1 MIIPIYN
8 LEYKITT
15 YMKLDIFSHCAI
27 DTIQI
32 NDSEYVVPG
41 GPACYCSLTA
51 RILKFDVKLHTKFG
65 SDFPFVNY
73 LTDQKI
79 VFEDALSTKPTT
91 QFILN
96 LVNSER
102 TLFLQN
108 KCEPISNITLDTD
121 SVIISP
127 LFDEISIEMFEQ
139 IKKNSNF
146 VLLDP
151 QGFLRRKNLE
161 NKIYLE
167 EIDLNLSNVSAIKV
181 NPDELKCLTSASNID
196 GVKILQKKGID
207 NVILTDRQNISLI
220 SKNKIYSIILP
231 NLELYDTTGIGDI
244 FCAAFSCTMLREKDI
259 LWALSFGGG
268 AAQAALESKQIGLEK
283 IPSRGAIESNAYY
296 FYNTVKFKEI

>member
-1 MIIPIYN
+1 
-8 LEYKITT
+8 
-15 YMKLDIFSHCAI
+15 MKLDVFSHCTI

-32 NDSEYVVPG
+32 NDSKYVVPG

-51 RILKFDVKLHTKFG
+51 RILKFDVRLHTKFG
-65 SDFPFVNY
+65 SDFPLVNY
-73 LTDQKI
+73 LTEQKI

-91 QFILN
+91 QFRLN

-108 KCEPISNITLDTD
+108 KCESINSVTLDTD

-127 LFDEISIEMFEQ
+127 LFDEISIELFEK
-139 IKKNSNF
+139 IKKNANF

-151 QGFLRRKNLE
+151 QGFLRRKNSE

-167 EIDLNLSNVSAIKV
+167 QADLNLSNISAIKV
-181 NPDELKCLTSASNID
+181 NQDELKYLTGTSNVD
-196 GVKILQKKGID
+196 GIKILQKKGID
-207 NVILTDRQNISLI
+207 SVILTDKQNISLL
-220 SKNKIYSIILP
+220 SKNRIYSITLP
-231 NLELYDTTGIGDI
+231 NLELNDTTGIGDI
-244 FCAAFSCTMLREKDI
+244 FCAAFCCTMLREKDI

-268 AAQAALESKQIGLEK
+268 AVQAALESKQIGLEK
-283 IPSRGAIESNAYY
+283 IPSKGAIESNAYY

>member
-1 MIIPIYN
+1 
-8 LEYKITT
+8 
-15 YMKLDIFSHCAI
+15 MKLDIFSHCTI

-32 NDSEYVVPG
+32 NDSKYVVPG

-51 RILKFDVKLHTKFG
+51 RILKFDVRLHTKFG
-65 SDFPFVNY
+65 SDFPLVNY
-73 LTDQKI
+73 LTEQKI

-108 KCEPISNITLDTD
+108 KCESINSVTLDTD

-127 LFDEISIEMFEQ
+127 LFDEISIELFEK
-139 IKKNSNF
+139 IKKNANF

-151 QGFLRRKNLE
+151 QGFLRRKNSE

-167 EIDLNLSNVSAIKV
+167 QADLNLSNISAIKV
-181 NPDELKCLTSASNID
+181 NQDELKYLTGTSNVD
-196 GVKILQKKGID
+196 GIKILQKKGID
-207 NVILTDRQNISLI
+207 SVILTDKQNISLL
-220 SKNKIYSIILP
+220 SENRIYSITLP
-231 NLELYDTTGIGDI
+231 NLELNDTTGIGDI
-244 FCAAFSCTMLREKDI
+244 FCAAFCCTMLREKDI

-268 AAQAALESKQIGLEK
+268 AVQAALESKQIGLEK
-283 IPSRGAIESNAYY
+283 IPSKGAIESNAYY

>member
-1 MIIPIYN
+1 
-8 LEYKITT
+8 
-15 YMKLDIFSHCAI
+15 MKLDVFSHCTI

-32 NDSEYVVPG
+32 NDSKYVVPG

-51 RILKFDVKLHTKFG
+51 RILKFDVRLHTKFG
-65 SDFPFVNY
+65 SDFPLVNY
-73 LTDQKI
+73 LTEQKI

-108 KCEPISNITLDTD
+108 KCESINSVTLDTD

-127 LFDEISIEMFEQ
+127 LFDEISIELFEK
-139 IKKNSNF
+139 IKKNANF

-151 QGFLRRKNLE
+151 QGFLRRKNSE

-167 EIDLNLSNVSAIKV
+167 QADLNLSNISAIKV
-181 NPDELKCLTSASNID
+181 NQDELKYLTGASNVD
-196 GVKILQKKGID
+196 GIKILQKKGID
-207 NVILTDRQNISLI
+207 SVILTDKQNISLL
-220 SKNKIYSIILP
+220 SKNRIYSITLP
-231 NLELYDTTGIGDI
+231 NLELVDTTGIGDI
-244 FCAAFSCTMLREKDI
+244 FCAAFCCTMLREKDI
-259 LWALSFGGG
+259 LWALSFAGG
-268 AAQAALESKQIGLEK
+268 AAQAALESMQIGLEK
-283 IPSRGAIESNAYY
+283 IPSKGAIESNAYY

>member
-1 MIIPIYN
+1 
-8 LEYKITT
+8 
-15 YMKLDIFSHCAI
+15 MKLDIFSHCTI

-32 NDSEYVVPG
+32 NDSKYVVPG

-51 RILKFDVKLHTKFG
+51 RILKFDVRLHTKFG
-65 SDFPFVNY
+65 SDFPLVNY
-73 LTDQKI
+73 LTEQKI

-108 KCEPISNITLDTD
+108 KCESINSVTLDTD

-127 LFDEISIEMFEQ
+127 LFDEISIELFEK
-139 IKKNSNF
+139 IKKNANF

-151 QGFLRRKNLE
+151 QGFLRRKNSE

-167 EIDLNLSNVSAIKV
+167 QADLNLSNVSAIKV

-207 NVILTDRQNISLI
+207 SVILTDKQNISLL
-220 SKNKIYSIILP
+220 SKNRIYSITLP
-231 NLELYDTTGIGDI
+231 NLELVDTTGIGDI
-244 FCAAFSCTMLREKDI
+244 FCAAFCCTMLREKDI
-259 LWALSFGGG
+259 LWALSFAGG
-268 AAQAALESKQIGLEK
+268 AVQAALESKQIGLEK
-283 IPSRGAIESNAYY
+283 IPSKGAIESNAYY

>member
-1 MIIPIYN
+1 
-8 LEYKITT
+8 
-15 YMKLDIFSHCAI
+15 MKLDIFSHCTI

-32 NDSEYVVPG
+32 NDSKYVVPG

-51 RILKFDVKLHTKFG
+51 RILKFDVRLHTKFG
-65 SDFPFVNY
+65 SDFPLVNY
-73 LTDQKI
+73 LTEQKI

-108 KCEPISNITLDTD
+108 KCESINSVTLDTD

-127 LFDEISIEMFEQ
+127 LFDEISIELFEK
-139 IKKNSNF
+139 IKKNANF

-151 QGFLRRKNLE
+151 QGFLRRKNSE

-167 EIDLNLSNVSAIKV
+167 QADLNLSNISAIKV
-181 NPDELKCLTSASNID
+181 NQDELKYLTGTSNVD
-196 GVKILQKKGID
+196 GIKILQKKGID
-207 NVILTDRQNISLI
+207 SVILTDKQNISLL
-220 SKNKIYSIILP
+220 SKNRIYSITLP
-231 NLELYDTTGIGDI
+231 NLELNDTTGIGDI
-244 FCAAFSCTMLREKDI
+244 FCAAFCCTMLREKDI

-268 AAQAALESKQIGLEK
+268 AVQAALESKQIGLEK
-283 IPSRGAIESNAYY
+283 IPPKGAIESNAYY
-296 FYNTVKFKEI
+296 FYNTIKFKGI

>member
-1 MIIPIYN
+1 
-8 LEYKITT
+8 
-15 YMKLDIFSHCAI
+15 MKLDIFSHCTI

-32 NDSEYVVPG
+32 NDSKYVVPG

-51 RILKFDVKLHTKFG
+51 RILKFDVRLHTKFG
-65 SDFPFVNY
+65 SDFPLVNY
-73 LTDQKI
+73 LTEQKI

-108 KCEPISNITLDTD
+108 KCESINSVTLDTD

-127 LFDEISIEMFEQ
+127 LFNEISIELFEK
-139 IKKNSNF
+139 IKKNANF

-151 QGFLRRKNLE
+151 QGFLRRKNSE

-167 EIDLNLSNVSAIKV
+167 QADLNLSNISAIKV
-181 NPDELKCLTSASNID
+181 NQDELKYLTGTSNVD
-196 GVKILQKKGID
+196 GIKILQKKGID
-207 NVILTDRQNISLI
+207 SVILTDKQNISLL
-220 SKNKIYSIILP
+220 SKNRIYSITLP
-231 NLELYDTTGIGDI
+231 NLELNDTTGIGDI
-244 FCAAFSCTMLREKDI
+244 FCAAFCCTMLREKDI

-268 AAQAALESKQIGLEK
+268 AVQAALESKQIGLEK
-283 IPSRGAIESNAYY
+283 IPSKGAIESNAYY

>member
-1 MIIPIYN
+1 
-8 LEYKITT
+8 
-15 YMKLDIFSHCAI
+15 MKLDVFSHCTI

-32 NDSEYVVPG
+32 NDSKYVVPG

-51 RILKFDVKLHTKFG
+51 RILKFDVRLHTKFG
-65 SDFPFVNY
+65 SDFPLVNY
-73 LTDQKI
+73 LTEQKI

-108 KCEPISNITLDTD
+108 KCESINSVTLDTD

-127 LFDEISIEMFEQ
+127 LFDEISIELFEK
-139 IKKNSNF
+139 IKKNANF

-151 QGFLRRKNLE
+151 QGFLRRKNSE

-167 EIDLNLSNVSAIKV
+167 QADLNLSNISAIKV
-181 NPDELKCLTSASNID
+181 NQDELKYLTGTSNVD
-196 GVKILQKKGID
+196 GIKILQKKGID
-207 NVILTDRQNISLI
+207 SVILTDKQNISLL
-220 SKNKIYSIILP
+220 SKNRIYSITLP
-231 NLELYDTTGIGDI
+231 NLELVDTTGIGDI
-244 FCAAFSCTMLREKDI
+244 FCAAFCCTMLREKDI
-259 LWALSFGGG
+259 LWALSFAGG

-283 IPSRGAIESNAYY
+283 IPSKGAIESNAYY